1 VEQMIVQ
8 QVVNWLVLASI
19 YTLLAIGFSLLF
31 GVLDIVH
38 FAHGD
43 VSLVAPFVALG
54 LMQALLASTAGLDD
68 GLMLLV
74 ACLLAVVTIG
84 ALGVVIEKVVI
95 RPFAAAP
102 SLMVLVATV
111 ALGIVLRELIRHV
124 FPQGSNP
131 HAFPSPLGGTAIWLA
146 GVPISWFVVLDLALT
161 LLLLIAIFA
170 FLRFT
175 PLGIRIRAVAQ
186 DREAAMMMGIDAAKV
201 FRATFFIASAIG
213 AVAGL
218 FFATHVGVVRFDF
231 GILAGLMGFSAAV
244 VGGLG
249 SVFGAVIGGLLLGG
263 VETIAQAV
271 VPGGT
276 AYRQVF
282 AFLLVIIFLVFRPS
296 GILGRPLVEKV

>member
-1 VEQMIVQ
+1 MEQVIVQ

-19 YTLLAIGFSLLF
+19 YTLLAIGFTLLF

-38 FAHGD
+38 FSHGD
-43 VSLVAPFVALG
+43 VSLIAPFVALAV
-54 LMQALLASTAGLDD
+54 LQALLASAAGLDG
-68 GLMLLV
+68 GLGLLL
-74 ACLLAVVTIG
+74 ACLIAVAAIG
-84 ALGVVIEKVVI
+84 GLGVLIEKVVI
-95 RPFAAAP
+95 RPFANAP
-102 SLMVLVATV
+102 SLMVLVTTV
-111 ALGIVLRELIRHV
+111 ALGIVLRELIRDV

-131 HAFPSPLGGTAIWLA
+131 HAFPSPLGGTALWLA
-146 GVPISWFVVLDLALT
+146 SVPVSWFVLLDLGLT

-175 PLGIRIRAVAQ
+175 PLGICIRAVAQ
-186 DREAAMMMGIDAAKV
+186 DREAAMMMGIDAAKA
-201 FRATFFIASAIG
+201 FRATFFVASAIG

-263 VETIAQAV
+263 IETIAAL

-282 AFLLVIIFLVFRPS
+282 AFFLVILFLVFRPA
-296 GILGRPLVEKV
+296 GILGRHVGEKV

>member
-1 VEQMIVQ
+1 MEQMIVQ
-8 QVVNWLVLASI
+8 QVMNWLVLASI

-38 FAHGD
+38 FSHGD
-43 VSLVAPFVALG
+43 VSLIAPFVALG
-54 LMQALLASTAGLDD
+54 VFQALLASAVGLDS
-68 GLMLLV
+68 GLMLLL
-74 ACLLAVVTIG
+74 ACLIAVAAIG
-84 ALGVVIEKVVI
+84 GLGVVIEKVVI
-95 RPFAAAP
+95 RPFANAP
-102 SLMVLVATV
+102 SLMVLVTTV

-124 FPQGSNP
+124 FPEGSNP
-131 HAFPSPLGGTAIWLA
+131 HAFPSPLGATALWLA
-146 GVPISWFVVLDLALT
+146 GVPVSWFVLLDLGLT

-175 PLGIRIRAVAQ
+175 PLGICIRAVAQ
-186 DREAAMMMGIDAAKV
+186 DREAAMMMGIDAAKT
-201 FRATFFIASAIG
+201 FRATFFVASAIG
-213 AVAGL
+213 AIAGL

-263 VETIAQAV
+263 IETIAQAV

-282 AFLLVIIFLVFRPS
+282 AFLLVILFLVFKPS
-296 GILGRPLVEKV
+296 GILGRQVVEKV

>member
-1 VEQMIVQ
+1 MEQVIVQ

-38 FAHGD
+38 FSHGD

-54 LMQALLASTAGLDD
+54 VFQALLASAAGLDS
-68 GLMLLV
+68 GLTLLL
-74 ACLLAVVTIG
+74 ACLIAVAAVG
-84 ALGVVIEKVVI
+84 GLGVVIEKLVI
-95 RPFAAAP
+95 RPFANAP
-102 SLMVLVATV
+102 SLMVLVTTV
-111 ALGIVLRELIRHV
+111 ALGIVLRELIRGV

-131 HAFPSPLGGTAIWLA
+131 HAFPSPLGATAVWLA
-146 GVPISWFVVLDLALT
+146 GVPVSWFVLLDLGLT
-161 LLLLIAIFA
+161 LLILIAIFA
-170 FLRFT
+170 FLRVT

-186 DREAAMMMGIDAAKV
+186 DREAAMMMGIDAAKT
-201 FRATFFIASAIG
+201 FRATFFLASAIG
-213 AVAGL
+213 AIAGL

-263 VETIAQAV
+263 IETVAQAV

-282 AFLLVIIFLVFRPS
+282 AFLLVILFLVFKPS
-296 GILGRPLVEKV
+296 GILGRPVVEKV

>member
-1 VEQMIVQ
+1 MEQMIVQ

-31 GVLDIVH
+31 GVLDVVH
-38 FAHGD
+38 FSHGD

-54 LMQALLASTAGLDD
+54 LLQALLASAAGLDD

-74 ACLLAVVTIG
+74 ACGVAVVAVG
-84 ALGVVIEKVVI
+84 GLGVAIEKVVI
-95 RPFAAAP
+95 RPFAQAP

-131 HAFPSPLGGTAIWLA
+131 HAFPSPLGGTAVAVA
-146 GVPISWFVVLDLALT
+146 GVPVSWFVLLDLGLT
-161 LLLLIAIFA
+161 VLVLVAIFA
-170 FLRFT
+170 FLRFA
-175 PLGIRIRAVAQ
+175 PLGICIRAVAQ
-186 DREAAMMMGIDAAKV
+186 DREAARMMGIDAGRI
-201 FRATFFIASAIG
+201 FRITFFIASAIG

-263 VETIAQAV
+263 IETIAQAV

-282 AFLLVIIFLVFRPS
+282 AFLLVIAFLVFRPA
-296 GILGRPLVEKV
+296 GILGRQMVEKV

>member
-1 VEQMIVQ
+1 MEQVIVQ
-8 QVVNWLVLASI
+8 QLVNWLVLASI

-38 FAHGD
+38 FSHGD
-43 VSLVAPFVALG
+43 VSLIAPFVALAIF
-54 LMQALLASTAGLDD
+54 QALLASAAGL
-68 GLMLLV
+68 GSGPALLA
-74 ACLLAVVTIG
+74 ACLIAVAAVG
-84 ALGVVIEKVVI
+84 GLGVVIEKVVI

-111 ALGIVLRELIRHV
+111 ALGIVLRELIRHL

-131 HAFPSPLGGTAIWLA
+131 HAFPSPLGGTALWLA
-146 GVPISWFVVLDLALT
+146 GVPVSWFVLLDLGLT
-161 LLLLIAIFA
+161 LLILVAIFA

-175 PLGIRIRAVAQ
+175 PMGICIRAVAQ
-186 DREAAMMMGIDAAKV
+186 DREAAMMMGIDAART

-213 AVAGL
+213 AIAGL

-263 VETIAQAV
+263 IETLAQAV

-282 AFLLVIIFLVFRPS
+282 AFLLVILFLVFRPS
-296 GILGRPLVEKV
+296 GILGRQVVEKV

>member
-1 VEQMIVQ
+1 MEQVIVQ

-38 FAHGD
+38 FSHGD
-43 VSLVAPFVALG
+43 VSLVAPFVALAV
-54 LMQALLASTAGLDD
+54 LQALLASAVGLDS
-68 GLMLLV
+68 GLMLLL
-74 ACLLAVVTIG
+74 ACLIAVAAIG
-84 ALGVVIEKVVI
+84 ALGVVIEKLVI
-95 RPFAAAP
+95 RPFATAP
-102 SLMVLVATV
+102 SLMVLVTTV

-124 FPQGSNP
+124 FPEGSNP
-131 HAFPSPLGGTAIWLA
+131 HAFPSPLGATALWLA
-146 GVPISWFVVLDLALT
+146 GVPVSWFVLLDLGLT

-175 PLGIRIRAVAQ
+175 PLGICIRAVAQ
-186 DREAAMMMGIDAAKV
+186 DREAAMMMGIDAAKT
-201 FRATFFIASAIG
+201 FRATFFVASAIG
-213 AVAGL
+213 AIAGL

-263 VETIAQAV
+263 IETIAQAV

-282 AFLLVIIFLVFRPS
+282 AFLLVILFLVFKPS
-296 GILGRPLVEKV
+296 GILGRQVVEKV

>member
-1 VEQMIVQ
+1 MIVQ
-8 QVVNWLVLASI
+8 QVMNWLVLASI

-38 FAHGD
+38 FSHGD
-43 VSLVAPFVALG
+43 VSLIAPFVALG
-54 LMQALLASTAGLDD
+54 VFQALLASAVGLDS
-68 GLMLLV
+68 GLMLLL
-74 ACLLAVVTIG
+74 ACLIAVAAIG
-84 ALGVVIEKVVI
+84 GLGVVIEKVVI
-95 RPFAAAP
+95 RPFANAP
-102 SLMVLVATV
+102 SLMVLVTTV

-124 FPQGSNP
+124 FPEGSNP
-131 HAFPSPLGGTAIWLA
+131 HAFPSPLGATALWLA
-146 GVPISWFVVLDLALT
+146 GVPVSWFVLLDLGLT

-175 PLGIRIRAVAQ
+175 PLGICIRAVAQ
-186 DREAAMMMGIDAAKV
+186 DREAAMMMGIDAAKT
-201 FRATFFIASAIG
+201 FRATFFVASAIG
-213 AVAGL
+213 AIAGL

-249 SVFGAVIGGLLLGG
+249 SIFGAVIGGLLLGG
-263 VETIAQAV
+263 IETIAQAV

-282 AFLLVIIFLVFRPS
+282 AFLLVILFLVFKPS
-296 GILGRPLVEKV
+296 GILGRQVVEKV

>member
-1 VEQMIVQ
+1 MEQMIVQ

-38 FAHGD
+38 FSHGD
-43 VSLVAPFVALG
+43 VSLIAPFVALAV
-54 LMQALLASTAGLDD
+54 LQALLASAAGLDS
-68 GLMLLV
+68 GLGLLL
-74 ACLLAVVTIG
+74 ACLIAVAAIG
-84 ALGVVIEKVVI
+84 GLGVVIERLVI
-95 RPFAAAP
+95 RPFANAP
-102 SLMVLVATV
+102 SLMVLVTTV
-111 ALGIVLRELIRHV
+111 ALGIVLRELIRDV
-124 FPQGSNP
+124 FPEGSNP
-131 HAFPSPLGGTAIWLA
+131 HAFPSPLGATALWLA
-146 GVPISWFVVLDLALT
+146 GVPVSWFVLLDLGLT

-175 PLGIRIRAVAQ
+175 ALGIRIRAVAQ
-186 DREAAMMMGIDAAKV
+186 DREAAMMMGIDAAKT
-201 FRATFFIASAIG
+201 FRATFFVASAIG
-213 AVAGL
+213 AIAGL

-249 SVFGAVIGGLLLGG
+249 SVFGAVIGGLLLSGI
-263 VETIAQAV
+263 ETIAAV

-282 AFLLVIIFLVFRPS
+282 AFLLVILFLVFKPS
-296 GILGRPLVEKV
+296 GILGRQVVEKV

>member
-1 VEQMIVQ
+1 MIVQ
-8 QVVNWLVLASI
+8 QVMNWLVLASI

-38 FAHGD
+38 FSHGD
-43 VSLVAPFVALG
+43 VSLIAPFVALG
-54 LMQALLASTAGLDD
+54 VFQALLASAVGLDS
-68 GLMLLV
+68 GLMLLL
-74 ACLLAVVTIG
+74 ACLIAVAAIG
-84 ALGVVIEKVVI
+84 GLGVVIEKVVI
-95 RPFAAAP
+95 RPFANAP
-102 SLMVLVATV
+102 SLMVLVTTV

-124 FPQGSNP
+124 FPEGSNP
-131 HAFPSPLGGTAIWLA
+131 HAFPSPLGATALWLA
-146 GVPISWFVVLDLALT
+146 DVPVSWFVLLDLGLT

-175 PLGIRIRAVAQ
+175 PLGICIRAVAQ
-186 DREAAMMMGIDAAKV
+186 DREAAMMMGIDAAKT
-201 FRATFFIASAIG
+201 FRATFFVASAIG
-213 AVAGL
+213 AIAGL

-263 VETIAQAV
+263 IETIAQAV

-282 AFLLVIIFLVFRPS
+282 AFLLVILFLVFKPS
-296 GILGRPLVEKV
+296 GILGRQVVEKV